1 MALNYKFNWN
11 DNTFFS
17 LTLKKK
23 SAGFASRYF
32 YKLIINTLNIFRY
45 NRNFFY
51 SLINRNYI
59 KRTL

>member
-23 SAGFASRYF
+23 STAFVSRYF